1 VSVGLWD
8 NKREMLNISVKI
20 IGYEFLLLLISEQLI
35 RRKNL
40 IFGAPD
46 RNEFCWYLFLPYGFQ
61 AAACHLA
68 AA

>member
-1 VSVGLWD
+1 MSVGLWD

-46 RNEFCWYLFLPYGFQ
+46 RNDFCWDPFI
-61 AAACHLA
+61 
-68 AA
+68 